1 MSVTENPDSNPTSAS
16 PGPSANA
23 PEAPA
28 ETSPPNMSPPSE
40 PSAQGSPTPADES
53 PGAPKES
60 PAVPSQGPAAP
71 KKSKAPLPRIGSGP
85 LAARGLG
92 VAKPQSP
99 AAASTEDLDKS
110 KPKSGEKSGDGKKKK
125 APRPR
130 LAGESDEDV
139 TTSQKVEA
147 PKPGKVSVPNIRHG
161 LSDDL
166 QAELDATLADSDL
179 ESFYGGTA
187 GLPDR
192 REPLAEGA
200 RVQANV
206 LKIKDDTV
214 FVSLGGPD
222 EGTVP
227 FEQFTEAEPT
237 LGSTVEV
244 LIHGFSRE
252 DGLYT
257 CTLPGSVIEV
267 SDWDDIDEGSVVE
280 ALVTGHNTGGL
291 ECQVGS
297 IRAFMPIS
305 QVTEYRVEDLSEF
318 VDQKMVCLVNEANE
332 RRGNLVISRRAIL
345 EREREVKRQEQLEK
359 IEAGDILEGIVRS
372 VRDFGAFVDLG
383 GLDGLIHVS
392 KLSWD
397 RVKHPSDVIQE
408 GQKVKVKVDK
418 IDKQT
423 GKIGLSYRDLLENPW
438 DTAESE
444 FAVGSVHSGTVTKT
458 ADFGCFVRLA
468 AGVEGLVHI
477 SELAN
482 HRVSKVS
489 SMFNAG
495 DTVEVKV
502 LSFDRDAQKIGLS
515 IKAAQALTAPVVT
528 KAEDEIDEPPR
539 EVAVR
544 PQHSGPL
551 KGGNNRDTGGERFG
565 LRW

>member
-1 MSVTENPDSNPTSAS
+1 MSVTENPDSTPPSSESTSAEAPAAS
-16 PGPSANA
+16 PA
-23 PEAPA
+23 PEATPSPDASSAPAPAAESSASESAPA
-28 ETSPPNMSPPSE
+28 EPK
-40 PSAQGSPTPADES
+40 SA
-53 PGAPKES
+53 PG
-60 PAVPSQGPAAP
+60 P

-99 AAASTEDLDKS
+99 AAVSTEDLEKKQPKAGG
-110 KPKSGEKSGDGKKKK
+110 KPGEKSGSGKKK

-130 LAGESDEDV
+130 LAGESDQDV
-139 TTSQKVEA
+139 TQTQKIEV

-161 LSDDL
+161 LTDDL
-166 QAELDATLADSDL
+166 QAELDASLADADL
-179 ESFYGGTA
+179 DAFYGGTA

-192 REPLAEGA
+192 REPLDEGS
-200 RVQANV
+200 RVHAKV

-222 EGTVP
+222 EGTIP
-227 FEQFTEAEPT
+227 FEQFTEEEPT
-237 LGSTVEV
+237 PGSDVEV
-244 LIHGFSRE
+244 LVRGFNRE
-252 DGLYT
+252 EGLYS
-257 CTLPGSVIEV
+257 CTLPGSAIEV

-280 ALVTGHNTGGL
+280 VLVTGHNTGGL
-291 ECQVGS
+291 ECQIGS
-297 IRAFMPIS
+297 IRGFMPIS

-318 VDQKMVCLVNEANE
+318 VDQKMICLVTEANA
-332 RRGNLVISRRAIL
+332 RRGNLVVSRRSIL
-345 EREREVKRQEQLEK
+345 EREREVRRAEQLEQ
-359 IEAGDILEGIVRS
+359 IEAGDILEGTVRS

-392 KLSWD
+392 KLSWE
-397 RVKHPSDVIQE
+397 RVKHPSEVIKE

-438 DTAESE
+438 DTAESQ

-458 ADFGCFVRLA
+458 ADFGCFVRLT

-489 SMFNAG
+489 SVVSVG
-495 DTVEVKV
+495 DTVDVKV
-502 LSFDRDAQKIGLS
+502 LSFDRDSQKIGLS
-515 IKAAQALTAPVVT
+515 IKAVNAV
-528 KAEDEIDEPPR
+528 AEKPSEAKEEEVDEPPR
-539 EVAVR
+539 ELAVQ
-544 PQHSGPL
+544 PQHAGPL